1 MIHGPH
7 DTECTCSGC
16 VWYIEHTTPTDRLK
30 QLEQWLYVAP
40 SQEFPTTERI
50 NLLEDIAGAAL
61 EIRDLRHQIA
71 ELSQQ
76 LETINGSVEPRETEA

>member
-1 MIHGPH
+1 
-7 DTECTCSGC
+7 
-16 VWYIEHTTPTDRLK
+16 VWYIEDTTPPDRLK

-61 EIRDLRHQIA
+61 EIRDLRHQVA
-71 ELSQQ
+71 ELEQL
-76 LETINGSVEPRETEA
+76 LETINGSVRPREMGA